1 MHNVATIAGTYLTA
15 WCWWWGVLAALDAD
29 VEATL
34 QRYDTNNDGRF
45 SASELKA
52 MSDDLGLGWS
62 EEDVGRVLQSLGAT
76 GDSTVSA
83 SAFLTWWKNHPRSH
97 STTLG
102 TKLGGTSDSKHLY

>member
-1 MHNVATIAGTYLTA
+1 M
-15 WCWWWGVLAALDAD
+15 LAALDAD

>member
-83 SAFLTWWKNHPRSH
+83 SAFLTWWRNHPRSH
-97 STTLG
+97 STLG